1 MKLTITD
8 NAGAEHELN
17 GVILGM
23 AGDIHRINLRLIRV
37 EEELGITYQDAEQEA
52 IEDAEEADVQSEES
66 I

>member
-8 NAGAEHELN
+8 VAGAEHELN
-17 GVILGM
+17 EVILGM
-23 AGDIHRINLRLIRV
+23 ASDIHRINLRLIRV